1 MVKKIIILIIICF
14 SLIINGLSQVQP
26 ADEKLGAGFGAI
38 LIDLS
43 SIDGQFGLMTGGGG
57 GFIIKD
63 IRIGVFF
70 EGLVTKINL
79 HEFNSNNTHRMQLSY
94 GGLWVG
100 YPLWKNKRFHAL
112 SDLKICFGTTS
123 TQSGS
128 NMYQRENK
136 NFFYGFIPYLGFE
149 CYITENLSI
158 SFGVDYRF
166 CLFPNK
172 PENHKAN
179 LLNMPNGRIGVQLG
193 IF

>member
-1 MVKKIIILIIICF
+1 M
-14 SLIINGLSQVQP
+14 IINGLSQVQP